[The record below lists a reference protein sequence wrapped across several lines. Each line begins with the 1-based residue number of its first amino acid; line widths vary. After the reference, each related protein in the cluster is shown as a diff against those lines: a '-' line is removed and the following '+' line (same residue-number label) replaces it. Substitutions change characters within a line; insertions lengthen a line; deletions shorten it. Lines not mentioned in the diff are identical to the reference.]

1 VLKVSINSKATDQI
15 YAAAVY
21 FDIFPNR
28 VQAAQSAAITAVAHE
43 APAALLKFGRA
54 AKHFEFISQKYG
66 KAGMKLTMIPTRQ
79 KGSGP
84 NGYNASIGA
93 AILLTGRR
101 GGTKIRPKRR
111 DALAFRDGTF
121 RGSAGI
127 YKEATVS
134 TIRSKKRE
142 ISQTMRQLMLRNLS
156 ATLKTMGFGA
166 KGGVSAN
173 SDISGISR
181 RL

>member
-1 VLKVSINSKATDQI
+1 MLKVTVNSKATDQI
-15 YAAAVY
+15 LAAAVY

-28 VQAAQSAAITAVAHE
+28 VQSAQGAAITATAHE

-66 KAGMKLTMIPTRQ
+66 KAGMKLTMIPTKQR
-79 KGSGP
+79 GSGP
-84 NGYNASIGA
+84 DGYNASIGA

-101 GGTKIRPKRR
+101 GGSKIRPKRR

-134 TIRSKKRE
+134 TIRSKRRE
-142 ISQTMRQLMLRNLS
+142 ISQTMKQIMVKNLS
-156 ATLKTMGFGA
+156 AKLKTMGFGP
-166 KGGVSAN
+166 KGGVSATG
-173 SDISGISR
+173 DISGISR